1 MGTVG
6 GTFFGEEYVTAVE
19 IVVGSFHIV
28 ANILGGVFPHV
39 IKASSIDTDSHVA
52 MGVGTDGEAR
62 LT

>member
-6 GTFFGEEYVTAVE
+6 GTFFGEEHVAAVE

-39 IKASSIDTDSHVA
+39 IKAGSIDTDSHVA
-52 MGVGTDGEAR
+52 MGVWTDGEAR